1 MVCWPG
7 HRQYGTMHT
16 RGNRQN
22 PWVRSQNMTDDG
34 IPEVLANDEVRKS
47 LVDYY
52 KWIVS
57 LAVLIMTVSLS
68 LIGLIGQGFRYRIFL
83 LVGWGLLVVCIF
95 FDWLIIKRLVTLPIV
110 MQAPEKERGW
120 LHNLFVST
128 LGQMRIFGLI
138 QNLAFLFG
146 AGLVAC
152 GLALNWML
160 Q

>member
-1 MVCWPG
+1 
-7 HRQYGTMHT
+7 
-16 RGNRQN
+16 
-22 PWVRSQNMTDDG
+22 MTDDE

-57 LAVLIMTVSLS
+57 LAVLITTVSLS
-68 LIGLIGQGFRYRIFL
+68 LIGLIGQGFRYKVPL

-95 FDWLIIKRLVTLPIV
+95 FDWLLIKRLVTLPIV
-110 MQAPEKERGW
+110 MQTVEAERDW

-128 LGQMRIFGLI
+128 LRQMKIFGLI
-138 QNLAFLFG
+138 QNLAFLLG
-146 AGLVAC
+146 AALVAC
-152 GLALNWML
+152 GLALNWLL

>member
-1 MVCWPG
+1 
-7 HRQYGTMHT
+7 
-16 RGNRQN
+16 
-22 PWVRSQNMTDDG
+22 MTHDG

-57 LAVLIMTVSLS
+57 LAVLIMTVFLS
-68 LIGLIGQGFRYRIFL
+68 LIGLIGQGLRYRVFL

-95 FDWLIIKRLVTLPIV
+95 FDWLLIKRLVTLPIV
-110 MQAPEKERGW
+110 MQAPEEEPGR
-120 LHNLFVST
+120 LHNLFASA
-128 LGQMRIFGLI
+128 LGHMKIYGLI
-138 QNLAFLFG
+138 QNLAFLSG